1 MLLSLQNMIELS
13 LALLQIFIFI
23 IIFSYPLNIYN
34 IKQISKSYKFGFY
47 DIILINIILHLSVYL
62 CLSFFKINLQI
73 VFAIQ
78 LIIGLIFFINYQKKY
93 LYFLKE
99 NFLIFIFFL
108 STIFSLFVI
117 IIWDPILTWDGISHW
132 FFKAQIFY
140 QNGEYSQLK
149 EVPMYHYPH
158 LGSYIWAFFWKN
170 NILQLEY
177 FGRFFYVFIF
187 VTTIFSSVEIL
198 KKNFLDF
205 EKCLIILLIFILT
218 VDKFLLGGYQEYLL
232 FSIFYIISRI
242 FLLLLKQNDYQIKY
256 IYLFYFITSFLFL
269 WIKQEGFFYYIIS
282 SIIFI
287 LFFQNKLN
295 QKLLSL
301 LVILFLLSIYILI
314 RFYFHESFQF
324 NENISSSNFMKQL
337 SLTIL
342 GKKFFY
348 ILKYMLISFFKYP
361 IWILILFSM
370 FFLNR
375 KKYFEYKKYIIIFLA
390 LNFLFIFSIYLY
402 SSYDVV
408 WFLSTSLS
416 RLLFGISGFF
426 ILLIVECLNK
436 IREEKNL

>member
-1 MLLSLQNMIELS
+1 MIELS

-78 LIIGLIFFINYQKKY
+78 LIIGLIFFINHRKKY

-149 EVPMYHYPH
+149 EVPSNHYPH
-158 LGSYIWAFFWKN
+158 LGSYVWAFFWKN
-170 NILQLEY
+170 SILQLEY

-282 SIIFI
+282 GIIFI

-301 LVILFLLSIYILI
+301 LVILFSLSIYILI
-314 RFYFHESFQF
+314 RVYFHESFQF
-324 NENISSSNFMKQL
+324 NEKITSSNFLNQF

-370 FFLNR
+370 FFLYR

-402 SSYDVV
+402 SAYDVV

>member
-1 MLLSLQNMIELS
+1 MIELS

-23 IIFSYPLNIYN
+23 IIFSYPLNIHN
-34 IKQISKSYKFGFY
+34 IKQISKSYKLGFY
-47 DIILINIILHLSVYL
+47 DIILINIILHLNVYL

-78 LIIGLIFFINYQKKY
+78 LIIGLIFFIYYQKKY

-149 EVPMYHYPH
+149 EVPLNHYPH
-158 LGSYIWAFFWKN
+158 LGSYVWAFFWKN
-170 NILQLEY
+170 SILQLEY

-232 FSIFYIISRI
+232 FSIFYIISRT
-242 FLLLLKQNDYQIKY
+242 FLLLSKQNDYHIKY

-314 RFYFHESFQF
+314 RVYFHESFQF
-324 NENISSSNFMKQL
+324 NEKITSSNFLNQF

-370 FFLNR
+370 FFLYR
-375 KKYFEYKKYIIIFLA
+375 KKYFEYKKYIIIFLT

>member
-1 MLLSLQNMIELS
+1 MIELS

-158 LGSYIWAFFWKN
+158 LGSYVWAFFWKN

-314 RFYFHESFQF
+314 RIYFHESFQF

>member
-1 MLLSLQNMIELS
+1 MIELS

-314 RFYFHESFQF
+314 RIYFHESFQF